1 MVRSER
7 EDRILVTKSL
17 AALNARSASTY
28 VRGMLE
34 TRGVQRPLHPILSI
48 GARASGGP
56 EKGPCIV
63 KKIVLKNL

>member
-34 TRGVQRPLHPILSI
+34 TSGVQRPQ
-48 GARASGGP
+48 GGP
-56 EKGPCIV
+56 EAGPCIV
-63 KKIVLKNL
+63 KKIVLKNLKKKME